1 VIVLGDLNDILTDNP
16 ENNVFQMIF
25 DDPENYLFAD
35 MEIAEGPSSGWS
47 YPTWPSHLDH
57 ILITNELFDEIENNN
72 SDVQAIKI
80 DEYCDGGWYE
90 YDQNVSDHR
99 PVGLKVEFNTMTAV
113 EYTEGWNLVGLPLIV
128 DDSDY
133 QIQFPDAVA
142 GTLYSFNGSYDPEET
157 LIQGNGYWLRFN
169 NAGTTTITGIPVT
182 ELSLSLSA
190 GWNLISGISTPVEI
204 GAIIDPDNIIINGT
218 IYGFDS
224 GYVEVDELIPG
235 EGCWVRANNSGNI
248 ILMSE

>member
-1 VIVLGDLNDILTDNP
+1 MWFG
-16 ENNVFQMIF
+16 Q
-25 DDPENYLFAD
+25 
-35 MEIAEGPSSGWS
+35 
-47 YPTWPSHLDH
+47 
-57 ILITNELFDEIENNN
+57 
-72 SDVQAIKI
+72 
-80 DEYCDGGWYE
+80 YE
-90 YDQNVSDHR
+90 YIYDIHASEELINFFMGYKLSDFTTTEVSIDYQSDW
-99 PVGLKVEFNTMTAV
+99 G
-113 EYTEGWNLVGLPLIV
+113 LVGLPLEV
-128 DDSDY
+128 ENPSY
-133 QIQFPDAVA
+133 TELFPDAVT
-142 GTLYSFNGSYDPEET
+142 GTLYSFNDGYNSEET